1 MPVILN
7 ECYGLVSST
16 TNNLSANEV
25 SLHCHVSCVPLL
37 RCRILPLGCCMASR
51 KETTI
56 ERIYREVTGNKM
68 PAAVKRVLLPK
79 RKVKRH

>member
-1 MPVILN
+1 MLDRQKLKCTQAVH
-7 ECYGLVSST
+7 S
-16 TNNLSANEV
+16 
-25 SLHCHVSCVPLL
+25 HVSCVLPL
-37 RCRILPLGCCMASR
+37 RCKILRLGCCMARR

>member
-1 MPVILN
+1 
-7 ECYGLVSST
+7 
-16 TNNLSANEV
+16 
-25 SLHCHVSCVPLL
+25 
-37 RCRILPLGCCMASR
+37 MARR

-79 RKVKRH
+79 RKVKRHYYSALFRGRTENAKRRMDENTWKMAEE

>member
-1 MPVILN
+1 MR
-7 ECYGLVSST
+7 
-16 TNNLSANEV
+16 
-25 SLHCHVSCVPLL
+25 CHVSC
-37 RCRILPLGCCMASR
+37 ILPLRRRILQLGCHMARR

-68 PAAVKRVLLPK
+68 PAAVKRVLLRK